1 MVSTDGLEP
10 SRFYAA
16 AFKAAVSTNS
26 TTWRGVSDANLS
38 KRQ

>member
-1 MVSTDGLEP
+1 MVSMDGLEP

-26 TTWRGVSDANLS
+26 TTWS
-38 KRQ
+38 